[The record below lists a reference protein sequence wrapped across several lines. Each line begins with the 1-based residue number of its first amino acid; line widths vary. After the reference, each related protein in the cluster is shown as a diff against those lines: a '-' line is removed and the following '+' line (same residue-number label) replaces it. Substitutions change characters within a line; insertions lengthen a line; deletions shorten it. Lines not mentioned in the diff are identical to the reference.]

1 MYGLHGKMIAQP
13 GQRDA
18 LIGYLLEGSSGMDG
32 NYLYVVSADADD
44 PDGLWVYEVWE
55 SAQHHQD
62 SLKLAQVQAVIA
74 KARPLIAGFA
84 DRLEFRP
91 IGGTGLPEN
100 QDQG

>member
-18 LIGYLLEGSSGMDG
+18 LIGSLLEGSGSMDG
-32 NYLYVVSADADD
+32 NYLYVVSADPND
-44 PDGLWVYEVWE
+44 PDGIWIYEVWE

-62 SLKLAQVQAVIA
+62 SLKLESVQATIA

-84 DRLEFRP
+84 DRLEFIP
-91 IGGTGLPEN
+91 VGGTGLPEN
-100 QDQG
+100 KK